1 MTDEFASTLPA
12 ATVSC
17 NVSAAARIAIVYA
30 HVDRR
35 VRVRASINSGRSRA
49 RLLLRIIN
57 RFGRSVFA
65 TPILLGQNLYLLGN
79 CPMTGSNF
87 VL

>member
-17 NVSAAARIAIVYA
+17 NVSAAARIAIAYA

-35 VRVRASINSGRSRA
+35 VRARASINSGRSCA
-49 RLLLRIIN
+49 RLLLRILIN
-57 RFGRSVFA
+57 SDEVSLPRQFCSDKTFICSEIVR
-65 TPILLGQNLYLLGN
+65 
-79 CPMTGSNF
+79 
-87 VL
+87 